1 MLRRKI
7 TFPLAVFAATVLVM
21 ALQKPLFMAWYAGEA
36 AATGAEW
43 RGWFEVLGHGLSLDL
58 TVAGYV
64 TAVPLLVMLL
74 SLWVRLPQRLWRALL
89 TGYSPSWHC

>member
-7 TFPLAVFAATVLVM
+7 AFPLAVFAATVGVM

-43 RGWFEVLGHGLSLDL
+43 RGGGR
-58 TVAGYV
+58 G
-64 TAVPLLVMLL
+64 PPPP
-74 SLWVRLPQRLWRALL
+74 R
-89 TGYSPSWHC
+89 